1 MNLLNELRETKET
14 HWTLLQESRCKLII
28 WPGSKKKEG
37 EKCRT
42 MYLSNYI
49 EEIAAYLGN

>member
-1 MNLLNELRETKET
+1 MNLQNELRETKET

-28 WPGSKKKEG
+28 WPGYKKKEG